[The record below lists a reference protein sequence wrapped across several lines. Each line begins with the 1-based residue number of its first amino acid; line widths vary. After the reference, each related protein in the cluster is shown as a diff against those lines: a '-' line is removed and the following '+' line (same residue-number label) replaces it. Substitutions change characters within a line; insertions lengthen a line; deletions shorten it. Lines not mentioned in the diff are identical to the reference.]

1 MPNDKDHDLSQEEGS
16 EEKKYSFLRETIKPK
31 PISREQLAKQLVRI
45 AIYGVI
51 LGVFACL
58 GFFALK
64 PLAQNWFRGEVETV
78 TIPEDEDPSEE
89 DTGNQEA
96 EETSAPVADA
106 QTYEEMLASMK
117 ERAEEAGK
125 GIVSVKPVLEEEDW
139 GADITG
145 ISAAVTGVI
154 TADNG
159 QELLILAD
167 SSVCELA
174 SKWTATFRDG
184 KTYNA
189 ALKKQDKNTHMAV
202 FSVPRGNISDS
213 TWAAVKVSTLGNS
226 NLVKQGDVVI
236 ALGNMFG
243 YADGMAYGVIS
254 STEYKT
260 AFFDGECDILAT
272 DISTESEGTGVLFN
286 MDGEVIGMI
295 SSSIWT
301 ESENSMV
308 NAYAVSDMKPII
320 ELLANG
326 QSVPYIGVYGTTV
339 TSQLTEEQGIPS
351 GVYVVDV
358 DPDSP
363 AMAAGIQIGD
373 VICGVSGND
382 TGNIVAY
389 QRAVLETKAGEQV
402 KFKGKRLGAE
412 GYVDVDFT
420 VTVGS
425 KE

>member
-64 PLAQNWFRGEVETV
+64 PLAQNWFRGELETV

-89 DTGNQEA
+89 DTGDQEA
-96 EETSAPVADA
+96 EETSVPVADA

-272 DISTESEGTGVLFN
+272 DI
-286 MDGEVIGMI
+286 
-295 SSSIWT
+295 
-301 ESENSMV
+301 
-308 NAYAVSDMKPII
+308 
-320 ELLANG
+320 
-326 QSVPYIGVYGTTV
+326 
-339 TSQLTEEQGIPS
+339 
-351 GVYVVDV
+351 
-358 DPDSP
+358 
-363 AMAAGIQIGD
+363 
-373 VICGVSGND
+373 
-382 TGNIVAY
+382 
-389 QRAVLETKAGEQV
+389 
-402 KFKGKRLGAE
+402 
-412 GYVDVDFT
+412 
-420 VTVGS
+420 
-425 KE
+425 

>member
-31 PISREQLAKQLVRI
+31 PISREQLGKQFVRI

-64 PLAQNWFRGEVETV
+64 PLVQNWFRGELETV
-78 TIPEDEDPSEE
+78 NIPEDEEPSEE
-89 DTGNQEA
+89 TAEGVDA
-96 EETSAPVADA
+96 EEALAPAADA
-106 QTYEEMLASMK
+106 GTYEEMMASMK
-117 ERAEEAGK
+117 ERAEEAEK
-125 GIVSVKPVLEEEDW
+125 GLVSVKPVMEEQDW
-139 GADITG
+139 DADMTG
-145 ISAAVTGVI
+145 ISDGVTGVI

-167 SSVCELA
+167 SSVCGMA
-174 SKWTATFRDG
+174 SKWTVTFQDG
-184 KTYNA
+184 KTYSA
-189 ALKKQDKNTHMAV
+189 SLKRRDNNTHLAV
-202 FSVPRGNISDS
+202 FSVLRGNISDS
-213 TWAAVKVSTLGNS
+213 TWSAVNVSTLGNS

-243 YADGMAYGVIS
+243 YADGMAYGVIR
-254 STEYKT
+254 STDYKE
-260 AFFDGECDILAT
+260 ALFDGEYDILAT
-272 DISTESEGTGVLFN
+272 DIPAEQEGTGILFN

-295 SSSIWT
+295 SSSVWT
-301 ESENSMV
+301 ETEHSMT
-308 NAYAVSDMKPII
+308 NAYPISDLKSVI

-326 QSVPYIGVYGTTV
+326 QSVPYVGVYGTTV

-351 GVYVVDV
+351 GVYVVDI

-373 VICGVSGND
+373 VICTVSGED
-382 TGNIVAY
+382 IGSIVSY
-389 QRAVLETKAGEQV
+389 QRTVLETKTGDEV
-402 KFKGKRLGAE
+402 KFKGKRLGVE
-412 GYVDVDFT
+412 GYVDIDFT
-420 VTVGS
+420 VTIGS
-425 KE
+425 SE

>member
-31 PISREQLAKQLVRI
+31 PISREQLAKQFVRI

-51 LGVFACL
+51 LGAFACL
-58 GFFALK
+58 GFYALK
-64 PLAQNWFRGEVETV
+64 PLVQNWFRGELETV
-78 TIPEDEDPSEE
+78 EIPEDEEPSEE
-89 DTGNQEA
+89 DMADGEGEA
-96 EETSAPVADA
+96 VSAPVIDA
-106 QTYEEMLASMK
+106 KTYEEMLASMK

-125 GIVSVKPVLEEEDW
+125 GIVTVKPVLEKEDW
-139 GADITG
+139 EADMTG
-145 ISAAVTGVI
+145 ISAGATGVI

-167 SSVCELA
+167 NSVCEMA
-174 SKWTATFRDG
+174 SKWTATFQDG

-189 ALKKQDKNTHMAV
+189 ALKKQDKNTRLAV

-213 TWAAVKVSTLGNS
+213 TWASVSVSTLGNS
-226 NLVKQGDVVI
+226 NLTNQGDIVI
-236 ALGNMFG
+236 AVGNMFG
-243 YADGMAYGVIS
+243 YADGITYGMIS
-254 STEYKT
+254 STEYKAT
-260 AFFDGECDILAT
+260 LFDGEYDVLAT
-272 DISTESEGTGVLFN
+272 DIPAESGGTGILFN
-286 MDGEVIGMI
+286 IDGEVVGII
-295 SSSIWT
+295 SSSVWT
-301 ESENSMV
+301 ESGNSMV
-308 NAYAVSDMKPII
+308 NAYAISDLKSSI

-339 TSQLTEEQGIPS
+339 TAQISEEQGIPA

-373 VICGVSGND
+373 VICGVSGED
-382 TGNIVAY
+382 TGSIMSY
-389 QRAVLETKAGEQV
+389 QRAVLETKTGEQV
-402 KFKGKRLGAE
+402 RFKGKRLGAE

-425 KE
+425 SE